1 MLRSGPL
8 LPVGFGLVSGLFSTR
23 DAEISARSYIES
35 LSSRFFY
42 FTHSLFLLLHLFF
55 IPCHHLKSNPHL
67 FYNPSS
73 LSIIYL
79 SAWLYILLFY

>member
-35 LSSRFFY
+35 LPSRFFE
-42 FTHSLFLLLHLFF
+42 FTHTLFLLLHLLF
-55 IPCHHLKSNPHL
+55 IPCHHLKFSPHL
-67 FYNPSS
+67 FYNSSS
-73 LSIIYL
+73 LSIIHL
-79 SAWLYILLFY
+79 SVWLYVPLFY

>member
-35 LSSRFFY
+35 LPSRFFE
-42 FTHSLFLLLHLFF
+42 FAHTLFLLLHLLF
-55 IPCHHLKSNPHL
+55 ISCHLLKFLKFSPHL
-67 FYNPSS
+67 FYNSSS

-79 SAWLYILLFY
+79 SVWL